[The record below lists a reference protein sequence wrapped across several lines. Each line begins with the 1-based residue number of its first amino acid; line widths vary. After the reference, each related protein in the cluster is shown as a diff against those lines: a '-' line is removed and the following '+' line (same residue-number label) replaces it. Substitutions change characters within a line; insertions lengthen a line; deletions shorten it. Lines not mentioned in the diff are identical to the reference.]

1 MVKDE
6 DYEESILW
14 GDEPEDM
21 VFTKP
26 CNVVQ
31 LDGSLYFYSIYG
43 SQINRMCRGGQMVKI
58 DSPVASNLSVA
69 ATTSSPRL
77 HVIGTEYYFMKRL
90 HVVLTL
96 DPSQPKCEFNRHYY
110 PLLPLQNDFHYSVSL
125 CIGSCLFIVIG
136 FRMGE
141 FEGQV
146 RLLGFD
152 QNSSHWE
159 WSTLSQ
165 CPVSSGADVH
175 ENRQLLQYRDN
186 LLYVSGREVVMVP
199 ITKVMSALSTGVD
212 IPSES
217 WVSLRDLPEDEGKL
231 IVFRE
236 QLLSVG
242 GLECSWVDDIY
253 WEDHQC
259 TTGNV
264 YVYRHDSAEWF
275 AVACLNQPR
284 FCPAL
289 FVANDKLFVVGGQV
303 VSQEERD
310 QFAVERWPVDEVSE
324 DNPEF
329 SHHMEEDY
337 LASLGTL
344 TPRSSSPQGPVQ
356 DPRGAIQDPQG
367 VVQDPQGVVQDPQ
380 GVVQDPR
387 GAIRD
392 PQGVVQ
398 DPQGVV
404 QDPQGVVQDPQGV
417 VQDPQGVVQ
426 DPQGV
431 VQDPQGVIQDPQGVV
446 QDPQGV
452 VQDPR
457 GAIQDP
463 RGAIQDPQGVVQ
475 DPQGVV
481 QDPQGIVQD
490 PRGVVQDPQG
500 VVQDPQGVVQDPRG
514 AIQDPQGV
522 VQDPQGVVQ
531 DPQGVVQDPQGVVHD
546 PQSVVQDPQG
556 VVQDPQGVIQD
567 PQGVV
572 QDPQGVVQDPRGAI
586 QDPQGVVQDP
596 QGVVQDPQ
604 GVLQDPQVVVQD
616 PQGIVQDPQG
626 VEEDPEDV
634 IVQDP
639 QGVVQIPEP
648 EVDDL

>member
-1 MVKDE
+1 MKYNPYQKELRCYVPGFALVKDDFE
-6 DYEESILW
+6 DDYY
-14 GDEPEDM
+14 DEDDI
-21 VFTKP
+21 VCTKP

-58 DSPVASNLSVA
+58 DNLIMRNLSVA
-69 ATTSSPRL
+69 ASTRQRRL
-77 HVIGTEYYFMKRL
+77 HVIGTESIL
-90 HVVLTL
+90 LGSGHVILTL
-96 DPSQPKCEFNRHYY
+96 DPSQPKCEFDQYYY
-110 PLLPLQNDFHYSVSL
+110 PPLPLKIDFHYTVSL

-199 ITKVMSALSTGVD
+199 MATVMSALSTQVD

-217 WVSLRDLPEDEGKL
+217 WMSLRELPEDEGKL

-242 GLECSWVDDIY
+242 GLASAWVDDVY
-253 WEDHQC
+253 WEDFQRA
-259 TTGNV
+259 TGNV

-289 FVANDKLFVVGGQV
+289 FVANDKLYVVGGQV
-303 VSQEERD
+303 VSHGERHEL
-310 QFAVERWPVDEVSE
+310 AAERWPVDEVSE

-329 SHHMEEDY
+329 SPHMDEDY
-337 LASLGTL
+337 LASLGAL
-344 TPRSSSPQGPVQ
+344 TPRSSSPQGVETDLQSVVQNPQGVVEIPKSIVQDLQGVVQDLQGVVQ
-356 DPRGAIQDPQG
+356 DPQSVVQDLQGVVQDPQSVVQDLQG
-367 VVQDPQGVVQDPQ
+367 VVQDPQGVVQDLQ
-380 GVVQDPR
+380 GVVQDPQSVVHY
-387 GAIRD
+387 
-392 PQGVVQ
+392 PQSVVQ

-417 VQDPQGVVQ
+417 VQDLQGVVQ
-426 DPQGV
+426 DPQCV
-431 VQDPQGVIQDPQGVV
+431 VQDPQCVV
-446 QDPQGV
+446 QDPQS
-452 VQDPR
+452 
-457 GAIQDP
+457 
-463 RGAIQDPQGVVQ
+463 VVQ
-475 DPQGVV
+475 DPQSVV
-481 QDPQGIVQD
+481 QDPQC
-490 PRGVVQDPQG
+490 
-500 VVQDPQGVVQDPRG
+500 
-514 AIQDPQGV
+514 V

-531 DPQGVVQDPQGVVHD
+531 DPQGVVQDPQSVVQD
-546 PQSVVQDPQG
+546 PQSVVQDPQSVVQDPQCVVQDPQG
-556 VVQDPQGVIQD
+556 VVQDPQS
-567 PQGVV
+567 VV
-572 QDPQGVVQDPRGAI
+572 QDPQPV
-586 QDPQGVVQDP
+586 
-596 QGVVQDPQ
+596 
-604 GVLQDPQVVVQD
+604 
-616 PQGIVQDPQG
+616 
-626 VEEDPEDV
+626 
-634 IVQDP
+634 
-639 QGVVQIPEP
+639 
-648 EVDDL
+648 

>member
-21 VFTKP
+21 VYTKS

-43 SQINRMCRGGQMVKI
+43 NVINRMCRGGQMVEI
-58 DSPVASNLSVA
+58 DPPVRRNLSVA
-69 ATTSSPRL
+69 ATTSLPRI
-77 HVIGTEYYFMKRL
+77 HVIGTKYYSAIPL
-90 HVVLTL
+90 HIISTL
-96 DPSQPKCEFNRHYY
+96 DPSQPKCKFEQFHY
-110 PLLPLQNDFHYSVSL
+110 PPLPLQINFDYTVSL
-125 CIGSCLFIVIG
+125 GIEGCLFIVVG
-136 FRMGE
+136 FRTGE
-141 FEGQV
+141 FKGQV
-146 RLLGFD
+146 RLFGFD
-152 QNSSHWE
+152 QNSIPWNPE

-165 CPVSSGADVH
+165 CPVSSGADFH

-199 ITKVMSALSTGVD
+199 IATVMSALSTGVD

-242 GLECSWVDDIY
+242 GLESAWVDDVY

-275 AVACLNQPR
+275 AVACLNHPR

-289 FVANDKLFVVGGQV
+289 FVANDKLFVVGGQA

-310 QFAVERWPVDEVSE
+310 QLAVERWPVDEVSE

-329 SHHMEEDY
+329 SPHMEEDY

-344 TPRSSSPQGPVQ
+344 TPRIPSPQGV
-356 DPRGAIQDPQG
+356 IQDPQG
-367 VVQDPQGVVQDPQ
+367 VVQDPQ
-380 GVVQDPR
+380 R
-387 GAIRD
+387 
-392 PQGVVQ
+392 VVQ

-404 QDPQGVVQDPQGV
+404 QDPQGVVQDPQSV

-426 DPQGV
+426 
-431 VQDPQGVIQDPQGVV
+431 
-446 QDPQGV
+446 
-452 VQDPR
+452 
-457 GAIQDP
+457 
-463 RGAIQDPQGVVQ
+463 
-475 DPQGVV
+475 
-481 QDPQGIVQD
+481 
-490 PRGVVQDPQG
+490 
-500 VVQDPQGVVQDPRG
+500 
-514 AIQDPQGV
+514 
-522 VQDPQGVVQ
+522 
-531 DPQGVVQDPQGVVHD
+531 D

-556 VVQDPQGVIQD
+556 VVQDPQSVVQDPQGVVQDPQSVIQD

-572 QDPQGVVQDPRGAI
+572 QDPQSVVQDP
-586 QDPQGVVQDP
+586 QSVVQDP

-604 GVLQDPQVVVQD
+604 SVVQD
-616 PQGIVQDPQG
+616 PQSVVQDPQS
-626 VEEDPEDV
+626 V
-634 IVQDP
+634 VQDP
-639 QGVVQIPEP
+639 QSVVQDPRGVVQDPEP